1 MTRGRKAE
9 WEAVIERRDGSA
21 LAKDRL
27 SAALAVW
34 TGQRTAAAACL
45 QVGLTAK
52 RFWTLRWQLLQA
64 ALASLEPR
72 PTGRPARQ
80 TGAVDAQL
88 AALQQ
93 KVQELHVELSAA
105 QLREEIALVLPQRLS
120 GPGRYKR
127 ARRQRPGSRKRG
139 AKSGTSNC

>member
-9 WEAVIERRDGSA
+9 WEAVIERLDGSA

-45 QVGLTAK
+45 QVSLTAK

-72 PTGRPARQ
+72 PTGRPARR
-80 TGAVDAQL
+80 TGAGDAQV

-93 KVQELHVELSAA
+93 QVQELQLDLRAA
-105 QLREEIALVLPQRLS
+105 QLREEMALVLPQRV
-120 GPGRYKR
+120 PGQGRCKK
-127 ARRQRPGSRKRG
+127 ARRPRPGSRKRG
-139 AKSGTSNC
+139 AKSGTSDG